1 MPRKRTDMKQI
12 KEVLRLKYSA
22 GLSNRD
28 IAHCLKI
35 GASTVSEILSR
46 CRAAGLGW
54 PLNSSLTDTQLSNQ
68 LYPQN
73 PPRQGKRP
81 LDFSLMHREL
91 KRPAMTKLLL
101 WQEYYQ
107 EGPETAYHYSQFCEL
122 YGRWLKRQKRS
133 MRQHHK
139 AGEKLFI
146 DFCGPTVP
154 IINPDTG
161 EVTQAQIFVATL
173 GASNFTYVEACRSQN
188 SESWLMA
195 HCHAFEFFGG
205 VPQILVPDN
214 LKAAV
219 TKTDRYEPVLN
230 QNYAR
235 LARHYNTAVIPAR
248 PYKPKDK
255 AKAENAVLIVERW
268 ILMRLRNQTFHTL
281 AALNQALKQL
291 LAELNDRPQRILAG
305 SRREL
310 FEHLDRPAL
319 IPLPRSRYEYVDS
332 RRAKVGP
339 DYHILYQKHAYSVP
353 HSLVGEHIEL
363 EATARLIRLYHRGQL
378 IAQHPRKQK
387 SGGFSTIDEHMPQ
400 SHQSQRWSPD
410 RLLNWAASIG
420 VGTRQVIASQLSARQ
435 HPQQAYRTCLG
446 ILNLSRHYSNVAL
459 ENACQKALLLER
471 PYLKVIRNLLKQP
484 AEVQG
489 ELPLDNEPP
498 THTNLR
504 GPGYFN

>member
-1 MPRKRTDMKQI
+1 MKQI
-12 KEVLRLKYSA
+12 KEVLRLKYCA

-28 IAHCLKI
+28 IARCLKI
-35 GASTVSEILSR
+35 GASTVSELLTR
-46 CRAAGLGW
+46 CKSAGLGW
-54 PLNSSLTDTQLSNQ
+54 PLDDGITDTQLSSR
-68 LYPQN
+68 LYPQSL
-73 PPRQGKRP
+73 PSRGKRP
-81 LDFSLMHREL
+81 LDFPTMHREL

-107 EGPETAYHYSQFCEL
+107 DEPESAYHYSQFCEL
-122 YGRWLKRQKRS
+122 YGRWINRQKRS
-133 MRQHHK
+133 MRQHHR

-154 IINPDTG
+154 IVNPETG
-161 EVTQAQIFVATL
+161 ETYPAQIFVATL
-173 GASNFTYVEACRSQN
+173 GASNYTYVEACRSQN

-195 HCHAFEFFGG
+195 HCNAFEFFGG

-219 TKTDRYEPVLN
+219 TKADRYEPVLN

-235 LARHYNTAVIPAR
+235 LARHYNTVVIPAR

-268 ILMRLRNQTFHTL
+268 ILMRLRNQLFHSL
-281 AALNQALKQL
+281 GALNQALKQL
-291 LAELNDRPQRILAG
+291 LAELSDRPQRILSG

-310 FEHLDRPAL
+310 FDHLDKPAL
-319 IPLPRSRYEYVDS
+319 LPLPSYRYEYVDS

-353 HSLVGEHIEL
+353 HALVGEPIEL
-363 EATARLIRLYHRGQL
+363 EASARLVRLYHRGQL
-378 IAQHPRKQK
+378 IAQHPRSHKP
-387 SGGFSTIDEHMPQ
+387 GGFSTVDEHMPQ
-400 SHQSQRWSPD
+400 SHQSQRWSPE
-410 RLLNWAASIG
+410 RLLGWGANIG
-420 VGTRQVIASQLSARQ
+420 PGTREVVAQLLRARH
-435 HPQQAYRTCLG
+435 HPEQAYRSCLG
-446 ILNLSRHYSNVAL
+446 LLNLSRQYSNAGL

-471 PYLKVIRNLLKQP
+471 PQLKTVRNLLKRP
-484 AEVQG
+484 GEVQG

-498 THTNLR
+498 AHTNLR